1 MEHALMDDQVEM
13 IDLGDD
19 DGDEPRPAGVVTLY
33 PEKPDLGTRLD
44 KFLADNLP
52 DMSRAMLQGLIEDG
66 QVLVDGV
73 QRKSKF
79 RVTPGQAIAVDI
91 PPVADDEIQPDPI
104 PLDIVYEDAD
114 VIVINKPAG
123 MVVHPAPGH
132 PRGTLANALVAH
144 VPEIAVG
151 GRHRPGIVHRLDKD
165 TSGLIVAAKTDRG
178 KLTLVDQWAARSVDK
193 TYITLVSGSPEEDEA
208 TIDAP
213 IMRDTQNRQR
223 MAVHRNGRDAISH
236 FRVLERLPDATLLE
250 VTIETGRTHQIRVHL
265 AFADLP
271 VVGDA
276 VYGRP
281 GSDPV
286 RASQQL
292 LHASRLGFDLPDGAR
307 VTFEAPLPEDFVA
320 ALQELREREPGDD

>member
-1 MEHALMDDQVEM
+1 MDDGTEF
-13 IDLGDD
+13 IDLGEDAAD
-19 DGDEPRPAGVVTLY
+19 RSQPSGVIMLH

-44 KFLADNLP
+44 KYLADQLP

-79 RVTPGQAIAVDI
+79 RVTPGQVVAVDI

-104 PLDIVYEDAD
+104 PLEIVYEDAD
-114 VIVINKPAG
+114 VIVVNKPAG

-151 GRHRPGIVHRLDKD
+151 GSHRPGIVHRLDKD

-223 MAVHRNGRDAISH
+223 MAVHRNGRDAVSH
-236 FRVLERLPDATLLE
+236 FKVLERFPDATLLE

-265 AFADLP
+265 AFAGLP
-271 VVGDA
+271 VVGDP

-286 RASQQL
+286 HAGRQL
-292 LHASRLGFDLPDGAR
+292 LHASRLGFELPNGSR
-307 VTFEAPLPEDFVA
+307 VTFEAPLPEDFAA
-320 ALQELREREPGDD
+320 ALQELRERERGDD

>member
-1 MEHALMDDQVEM
+1 MDDRIEM
-13 IDLGDD
+13 IDLGED
-19 DGDEPRPAGVVTLY
+19 DGHEPQPSGVVTLY

-44 KFLADNLP
+44 KYLADTLP
-52 DMSRAMLQGLIEDG
+52 DISRSMLQGLIEEG
-66 QVLVDGV
+66 HVLVDGV

-79 RVTPGQAIAVDI
+79 RITPGQVVSVDI
-91 PPVADDEIQPDPI
+91 PPVEDDEIQPDAI
-104 PLDIVYEDAD
+104 PLDVVFEDAD

-151 GRHRPGIVHRLDKD
+151 GSHRPGIVHRLDKD

-178 KLTLVDQWAARSVDK
+178 KLALIEQCADRSVDK
-193 TYITLVSGSPEEDEA
+193 TYITLVSGSPEEDDA

-236 FRVLERLPDATLLE
+236 FKVLERFPDATLLE

-265 AFADLP
+265 AFAGLP
-271 VVGDA
+271 VVGDQ

-286 RASQQL
+286 SASRQL
-292 LHASRLGFDLPDGAR
+292 LHASKLGFNLPAGRR
-307 VTFEAPLPEDFVA
+307 VSFEAHLPADFEE
-320 ALQELREREPGDD
+320 ALQELREREPADG

>member
-1 MEHALMDDQVEM
+1 MDDRIEM
-13 IDLGDD
+13 IDLGEDE
-19 DGDEPRPAGVVTLY
+19 GDESQPSGVLTLY

-44 KFLADNLP
+44 KFLADTLP
-52 DMSRAMLQGLIEDG
+52 DISRSMLQGLIEEG
-66 QVLVDGV
+66 HVLVDGV

-79 RVTPGQAIAVDI
+79 RVTPGQVVSVDI
-91 PPVADDEIQPDPI
+91 PPVEDDEIQPDAI
-104 PLDIVYEDAD
+104 PLDVVFEDAD

-151 GRHRPGIVHRLDKD
+151 GSHRPGIVHRLDKD

-178 KLTLVDQWAARSVDK
+178 KLTLVDQWADRSVDK
-193 TYITLVSGSPEEDEA
+193 TYITLVSGSPDEDEA

-236 FRVLERLPDATLLE
+236 FRVLERFPDATLLE
-250 VTIETGRTHQIRVHL
+250 VNIETGRTHQIRVHL
-265 AFADLP
+265 AFAGLP
-271 VVGDA
+271 VIGDA

-286 RASQQL
+286 TASRQL
-292 LHASRLGFDLPDGAR
+292 LHASKLGFDLPEGRR
-307 VTFEAPLPEDFVA
+307 VTFESPLPADFEA
-320 ALQELREREPGDD
+320 ALQELRERAPDDV

>member
-1 MEHALMDDQVEM
+1 MDDRVEM

-19 DGDEPRPAGVVTLY
+19 EGDEPRPSGLVTLH
-33 PEKPDLGTRLD
+33 PEKADLGSRLD
-44 KFLADNLP
+44 KYLADTLP
-52 DMSRAMLQGLIEDG
+52 DMSRAMLQGLIEEG
-66 QVLVDGV
+66 HVLVDGV

-79 RVTPGQAIAVDI
+79 RVTPGQVVSVDI
-91 PPVADDEIQPDPI
+91 PPVEEDEIQPDAI
-104 PLDIVYEDAD
+104 PLEVVYEDVD

-151 GRHRPGIVHRLDKD
+151 GSHRPGIVHRLDKD

-178 KLTLVDQWAARSVDK
+178 KLTLVDQWADRSVEK
-193 TYITLVSGSPEEDEA
+193 TYITLVSGSPDEDEA

-236 FRVLERLPDATLLE
+236 FRVLERFPDATLLE
-250 VTIETGRTHQIRVHL
+250 VIIETGRTHQIRVHL
-265 AFADLP
+265 AFAGLP

-276 VYGRP
+276 VYGKP

-286 RASQQL
+286 PADRQL
-292 LHASRLGFDLPDGAR
+292 LHASRLGFGLPDGKR
-307 VTFEAPLPEDFVA
+307 VTFEAPLPADFEG
-320 ALQELREREPGDD
+320 ALRELRERGPADA

>member
-1 MEHALMDDQVEM
+1 MTDQVEF

-19 DGDEPRPAGVVTLY
+19 EAESDATSGVVTLH
-33 PEKPDLGTRLD
+33 PERSDQGTRLD
-44 KFLADNLP
+44 RYLADNLP

-66 QVLVDGV
+66 AVLVDGV

-79 RVTPGQAIAVDI
+79 RMTPGQEVTVEI
-91 PPVADDEIQPDPI
+91 PPVQDDEIQPDPI
-104 PLDIVYEDAD
+104 PLAVVYEDAD
-114 VIVINKPAG
+114 VIVIDKPAG

-151 GRHRPGIVHRLDKD
+151 GSHRPGIVHRLDKD

-178 KLTLVDQWAARSVDK
+178 KLTLVDQWADRSVEK
-193 TYITLVSGSPEEDEA
+193 TYTALVAGSPPEDEA

-223 MAVHRNGRDAISH
+223 MAVHRNGREAVSH
-236 FRVLERLPDATLLE
+236 FRVLERFENATLLE
-250 VTIETGRTHQIRVHL
+250 VAIETGRTHQIRVHL
-265 AFADLP
+265 AFAGFP
-271 VVGDA
+271 VVGDP
-276 VYGRP
+276 VYGKP

-286 RASQQL
+286 QAERQL
-292 LHASRLGFDLPDGAR
+292 LHASRLGFSLPNGER
-307 VTFEAPLPEDFVA
+307 VTFDAPLPADFEA
-320 ALQELREREPGDD
+320 ALRDLREREPTDG

>member
-1 MEHALMDDQVEM
+1 MDDRVEL

-19 DGDEPRPAGVVTLY
+19 DGDGSAPSGVVTFH

-44 KFLADNLP
+44 KYLADHLP
-52 DMSRAMLQGLIEDG
+52 DLSRSMLQGLIEQG
-66 QVLVDGV
+66 LVQVDGL

-79 RVTPGQAIAVDI
+79 RMTPGQVVTVEV
-91 PPVADDEIQPDPI
+91 PPVAEDDIQPDPI
-104 PLDIVYEDAD
+104 PLDVVYEDAD

-151 GRHRPGIVHRLDKD
+151 GSHRPGIVHRLDKD

-178 KLTLVDQWAARSVDK
+178 KLALVDQWADRSVEK
-193 TYITLVSGSPEEDEA
+193 TYVTLVNGAPEEDEA

-236 FRVLERLPDATLLE
+236 FTVLERFPDATLLE

-265 AFADLP
+265 AFAGLP
-271 VVGDA
+271 VVGDS
-276 VYGRP
+276 VYGKP

-286 RASQQL
+286 RADRQL
-292 LHASRLGFDLPDGAR
+292 LHASKLGFNLPDGKR
-307 VTFEAPLPEDFVA
+307 VVFAAALPQDFEA
-320 ALQELREREPGDD
+320 ALWELRERERGNG

>member
-1 MEHALMDDQVEM
+1 MVDRAEL

-19 DGDEPRPAGVVTLY
+19 DGDGSLPSGTVSLY
-33 PEKPDLGTRLD
+33 PERQDLGIRLD
-44 KFLADNLP
+44 RYLADNLP
-52 DMSRAMLQGLIEDG
+52 NMSRAMLQGLIEEG
-66 QVLVDGV
+66 HVLVDGI
-73 QRKSKF
+73 QRKSRF
-79 RVTPGQAIAVDI
+79 RVTPGQVIAIDI

-104 PLDIVYEDAD
+104 PLDTVYEDAD

-151 GRHRPGIVHRLDKD
+151 GSHRPGIVHRLDKD

-178 KLTLVDQWAARSVDK
+178 KLALVDQWAARTVDK
-193 TYITLVSGSPEEDEA
+193 TYLTLVSGVPEEDEA

-213 IMRDTQNRQR
+213 IMRDTQHRQR
-223 MAVHRNGRDAISH
+223 MAVHRNGRDAVSH
-236 FRVLERLPDATLLE
+236 FKVLERFPDAALLE

-265 AFADLP
+265 AFAGLP
-271 VVGDA
+271 VVGDP

-286 RASQQL
+286 HASRQL
-292 LHASRLGFDLPDGAR
+292 LHASQLGFNLPDGTR
-307 VTFEAPLPEDFVA
+307 VLFEAPLPKDFAA
-320 ALQELREREPGDD
+320 ALEDLRDRERGDD

>member
-1 MEHALMDDQVEM
+1 MDDRIEM
-13 IDLGDD
+13 IDLGED
-19 DGDEPRPAGVVTLY
+19 DGDDSQPSGIVTLY
-33 PEKPDLGTRLD
+33 PEKPDLGARLD
-44 KFLADNLP
+44 KYLADSLP
-52 DMSRAMLQGLIEDG
+52 DMSRVMLQGLIEEG
-66 QVLVDGV
+66 LVLVDGF

-79 RVTPGQAIAVDI
+79 RITPGQVVTVEI
-91 PPVADDEIQPDPI
+91 PPVEDDEIQPDPI
-104 PLDIVYEDAD
+104 PLDVVYEDAD

-144 VPEIAVG
+144 VPEIAVSG
-151 GRHRPGIVHRLDKD
+151 SHRPGIVHRLDKD

-178 KLTLVDQWAARSVDK
+178 KLTLVDQWADRSVEK
-193 TYITLVSGSPEEDEA
+193 TYITLVNGSPDEDEA

-223 MAVHRNGRDAISH
+223 MAVHRNGRDAVSH
-236 FRVLERLPDATLLE
+236 FKALERFPDATLLE
-250 VTIETGRTHQIRVHL
+250 VAIETGRTHQIRVHL
-265 AFADLP
+265 AFAGLP

-286 RASQQL
+286 RASRQL
-292 LHASRLGFDLPDGAR
+292 LHASKLGFNLPDGTR
-307 VTFEAPLPEDFVA
+307 VMFEAPLPADFEE
-320 ALQELREREPGDD
+320 ALQALRAREPGGG